1 MRPADRFGLRTGGA
15 TILVGVADTLNY
27 GSPVPASSQSPA
39 SPLDDL
45 GEQSPREECGVFG
58 VWAPGEDVSK
68 LTYYGLFALQ
78 HRGQEAA
85 GIAVG
90 DGDQILVFKD
100 LGLVSQV
107 FDEQSLDALKG
118 HIAVGHTRYTTAARR
133 RGRTPSPC
141 SAWRRTARTSPWGTT
156 AI

>member
-1 MRPADRFGLRTGGA
+1 MRNPGRVFGPAPGAA
-15 TILVGVADTLNY
+15 TIVGAVADPLIS
-27 GSPVPASSQSPA
+27 GSPAPIDAGASALNGRSIPINPPV
-39 SPLDDL
+39 SPLDDQ
-45 GEQSPREECGVFG
+45 GEREPREECGVFG

-107 FDEQSLDALKG
+107 FDEQSLEALKG
-118 HIAVGHTRYTTAARR
+118 HIAVGHTRYTTA
-133 RGRTPSPC
+133 GSPSWENAQPNLLK
-141 SAWRRTARTSPWGTT
+141 
-156 AI
+156 